1 MQFTVNKNMGR
12 LLRQMGKSQASV
24 SRRSGISSAVLSK
37 IVRCK
42 RKVYADEVV
51 PIATAMGVSV
61 ESLFMDSA
69 SA

>member
-1 MQFTVNKNMGR
+1 MQFTVNKNIGR
-12 LLRQMGKSQASV
+12 LLRETGQSQASV
-24 SRRSGISSAVLSK
+24 SLQAGISRAVLSN

-61 ESLFMDSA
+61 ESLFAESSSA
-69 SA
+69 

>member
-1 MQFTVNKNMGR
+1 MQFTVNKNIGR
-12 LLRQMGKSQASV
+12 LLRQMGKSQAAV
-24 SRRSGISSAVLSK
+24 SRRAGISSAVLSN

-61 ESLFMDSA
+61 ESLFAESA